1 MSDFLG
7 ELDKTLDVKLTA
19 GKNTVVS
26 KSVRLWDLWID
37 RKKAA
42 DR

>member
-19 GKNTVVS
+19 GKKYGGVKECAS
-26 KSVRLWDLWID
+26 LGFMD
-37 RKKAA
+37 
-42 DR
+42 